1 MSSSGPDS
9 ASSAGSA
16 AGSPAGSP
24 DGSPAGSTDG
34 SPAGSTNGSPAGPD
48 PAPSSAA
55 PSPSLKWT
63 CEQQGDELHLRL
75 EGDLDENANLLQ
87 IKAVLSGRVRIDL
100 GQIRRINSAGVREW
114 VNFIREVEQQTDHV
128 VLADCSPAIVMQ
140 MNMISNFRG
149 NAEVASIY
157 APLACPRCDHEQ
169 DGRIVLTDEVVGA
182 LPEHLPEF
190 TCDECG
196 EALELDDIAERYFAF
211 LRLAGPP

>member
-9 ASSAGSA
+9 ASSAGSS
-16 AGSPAGSP
+16 AGSAV
-24 DGSPAGSTDG
+24 
-34 SPAGSTNGSPAGPD
+34 GSPAGPD

-63 CEQQGDELHLRL
+63 CEQQGDELLLRL
-75 EGDLDENANLLQ
+75 QGDLDENANLFE

-100 GQIRRINSAGVREW
+100 GQVRRINSAGVRDW

-157 APLACPRCDHEQ
+157 APLACPHCDHEQ

-182 LPEHLPEF
+182 LPDHLPEF
-190 TCDECG
+190 ACDECG

-211 LRLAGPP
+211 LRLAGTP